1 MDDSNLVDG
10 LQAGRD
16 LQGHVESP
24 VRHQPTLSLHNL
36 AQVCARDEFHG
47 DEMDVPLLPVVVHP
61 ADVAVGDLTR
71 QPDLGLKT
79 PGNLRVAGDL
89 RSQHLEGDRLL

>member
-10 LQAGRD
+10 LQTSPD

-24 VRHQPTLSLHNL
+24 VRHQPPLSLHNL
-36 AQVCARDEFHG
+36 AQVCARDELHG
-47 DEMDVPLLPVVVHP
+47 DEMDVPVLPVVIHP
-61 ADVAVGDLTR
+61 ADIAVGDLAGE
-71 QPDLGLKT
+71 PDLSLKT

-89 RSQHLEGDRLL
+89 RSQHFEGDCLL